1 MYAVIRSLLFRLDPE
16 RAHDWTLRAL
26 RLTGMLPP
34 LGALVRAVF
43 AARPGADL
51 GGQRAGQLEAKDA
64 DSPVEVF
71 GLRFSNA
78 VGLAAG
84 YDKDGLAWRGL
95 ACLGFGHI
103 EVGTVTPRPQVG
115 NPKPRIF
122 RLPEDRAVINR
133 MGFPGRG
140 AAFVARQL
148 TGARRPAGLILGVNI
163 GKNKET
169 PLEAAAR
176 DYLFLFEAFAPLA
189 DYLAVNVSSPNTV
202 GLRRLQARE
211 YLEGL
216 LGQLAAARRVSLHR
230 PPILVKLAPDLSE
243 AELEDALV
251 AISSAGMEGVIATN
265 TTLSREGVS
274 AASGQESG
282 GLSGAP
288 LAGRSLAVARKIAAW
303 GGGRLPVVGVGGIM
317 DARGARAMLEAGASL
332 IQLYTGLI
340 YAGPGL
346 VRRVLEGGGEAGVY
360 GAKSIQAI
368 RR

>member
-1 MYAVIRSLLFRLDPE
+1 MYALIRPLLFRLDPE
-16 RAHDWTLRAL
+16 RAHDLTLKAL

-34 LGALVRAVF
+34 VGALVRGLF
-43 AARPGADL
+43 AARSLAGL
-51 GGQRAGQLEAKDA
+51 GGQSAGRLDA
-64 DSPVEVF
+64 SSAASPVEVF

-103 EVGTVTPRPQVG
+103 EVGTVTPRPQAG

-148 TGARRPAGLILGVNI
+148 AGAGRPGGLILGVNI

-169 PLEAAAR
+169 PLEEAAR
-176 DYLFLFEAFAPLA
+176 DYLFLFELFAPLA
-189 DYLAVNVSSPNTV
+189 DYLTVNVSSPNTV

-211 YLEGL
+211 YLDGL
-216 LGQLAAARRVSLHR
+216 LGQLAAARRASPHR
-230 PPILVKLAPDLSE
+230 PPILVKLAPDLSA
-243 AELEDALV
+243 AELEDALA
-251 AISSAGMEGVIATN
+251 AIAGAGMEGVIATN
-265 TTLSREGVS
+265 TTLSREGLG
-274 AASGQESG
+274 AAAGRESG

-288 LAGRSLAVARKIAAW
+288 LAGRSLGVVRKIVAW

-317 DARGARAMLEAGASL
+317 DPQGARAMLEAGASL

-346 VRRVLEGGGEAGVY
+346 VKRVLEGR
-360 GAKSIQAI
+360 GA
-368 RR
+368 